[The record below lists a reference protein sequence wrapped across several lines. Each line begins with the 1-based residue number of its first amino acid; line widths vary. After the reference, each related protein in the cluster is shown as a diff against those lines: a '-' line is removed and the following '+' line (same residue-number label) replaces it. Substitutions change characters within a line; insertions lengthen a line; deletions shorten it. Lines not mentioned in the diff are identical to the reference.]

1 MALEKARRRYF
12 DPTKKGSLSSKKTFA
27 FYNKD
32 IAPATIDRLFASE
45 NSTRRWFPN
54 KLSLKGE
61 TLRMRANYFGQF
73 IMADTGFFSVPATK
87 VGDES
92 KKVIVLG
99 ICDVFSRCFFARILS
114 RATGQEA
121 IDALKAVIQT
131 EIRPFMFFKDRPIT
145 ILTDMGGEFVNRN
158 MTSWLQSAHRID
170 HHTLSSSAS
179 KAAIIERKWRT
190 LKSKVQL
197 FIDSRKVGDKI
208 DFPALLESICATLND
223 TASRV
228 LADATPNQIR
238 KSELG
243 ATNRLREKTQGHL
256 YWSEQQRVE
265 FYQAVKRKL
274 VARIGQYTRITAGKA
289 GAFQKQH
296 DRRSSKL
303 ELFIVH
309 RIKLPI
315 PAFGST
321 YSMYALRD
329 LNDEVIR
336 GYFKTSEII
345 PVPDSESPFNKG
357 YRYTVVDWERDGTKR
372 GFYNV
377 QLAGNHALLPKY
389 QSSKLPEG
397 STGAGSLGAAAHR
410 TTG

>member
-1 MALEKARRRYF
+1 MALEKARKRYF

-27 FYNKD
+27 YYNKD

-54 KLSLKGE
+54 KLALKGE
-61 TLRMRANYFGQF
+61 NLRMRANYFGQF
-73 IMADTGFFSVPATK
+73 IMADTGFFSVPETN
-87 VGDES
+87 DEES
-92 KKVIVLG
+92 AVKKVIVLG
-99 ICDVFSRCFFARILS
+99 ICDVYSRCFFARILS
-114 RATGQEA
+114 RASGQEA
-121 IDALKAVIQT
+121 IEALKEVIRT

-145 ILTDMGGEFVNRN
+145 ILTDLGTEFVNRN
-158 MTSWLQSAHRID
+158 MTTWLQSAHRIS

-197 FIDSRKVGDKI
+197 FIDSRKLGEKI
-208 DFPALLESICATLND
+208 DFPSLLESICETLND
-223 TASRV
+223 TATRV

-238 KSELG
+238 KSDFV
-243 ATNRLREKTQGHL
+243 ATNRLREKTQAHL
-256 YWSEQQRVE
+256 YWSDRERVD
-265 FYQAVKRKL
+265 FYERVKRRL
-274 VARIGQYTRITAGKA
+274 VARIGQYTRITTSKA
-289 GAFQKQH
+289 NAFQKQH

-321 YSMYALRD
+321 YSMYSLRD
-329 LNDEVIR
+329 LNDEIIR

-345 PVPDSESPFNKG
+345 PVPDGESPFNKA

-377 QLAGNHALLPKY
+377 QLAGKWAYSPKY
-389 QSSKLPEG
+389 QSSSSKSGIGQG
-397 STGAGSLGAAAHR
+397 SASAG
-410 TTG
+410 